1 MVQND
6 ERAMRSLTPFRRRG
20 PLGVLLMALVP
31 VSFALAAAPDGRPL
45 RDSPATVGDGPVGPL
60 VGTGT
65 VPIPPA
71 STEVVEPQAGR
82 RSAQEALEGWGDFVR
97 ASMERWNVPGV
108 AMAIVMDGE
117 VVLAE
122 GYGQRDVEGGL
133 PVTAETAF
141 PIGSASKAFTGLLVS
156 LLVEEGKLAWDEP
169 VTTWLPDFELQDP
182 HASDEINP
190 EDLLTHRSGLPRHDL
205 LWYGSPF
212 DRESLVHRVRYLE
225 PSAPFRTDF
234 QYQNL
239 MYVTAGYLAGRVA
252 GSTWEEQ
259 IRDRIFEPLG
269 MAASTLRIDDM
280 LATNEN
286 HAFGYRD
293 VDDDESDTTGQAGA
307 LSGSRPHQPRS
318 MPPGAAADSVARM
331 EFRRIDAVGPAGSIN
346 STVLDMARWVEAQLG
361 TGAVDGEEVFPP
373 AAVRK
378 TQAPEVVVDE
388 GIFST
393 LLAQPELPHLM
404 YGLGWFLQPY
414 RGHRMLHHG
423 GNIDGFTSVVSFLPD
438 DGTGLVVLTNM
449 NSTFLTTVLALSLYD
464 RLLGLEPVDW
474 NERYEGIRDRLE
486 AAQEQQGAG
495 SEPVTGTS
503 PSHALEDYVAAYTHP
518 GYGRLDVT
526 GGPEG
531 LAIRYHVISM
541 PLEHVHYDVFE
552 GKGEPPLDD
561 LRLRLQFQSN
571 LDGHIDRISV
581 PLQGGV
587 DPIVFRRQPPDSL
600 SEATYLRA
608 FEGDYDVMGN
618 VASVSLREDA
628 LVLTV
633 PGQPAYTL
641 VPTRVNEFSVEGQEG
656 FSVRFVR
663 EGGRVTAMLLVQP
676 GGTLR
681 AERRP

>member
-1 MVQND
+1 MIKKD
-6 ERAMRSLTPFRRRG
+6 ERAMKSLTPFRRRG
-20 PLGVLLMALVP
+20 PLGILLVALVP
-31 VSFALAAAPDGRPL
+31 VSFALAAAPDGR
-45 RDSPATVGDGPVGPL
+45 S
-60 VGTGT
+60 
-65 VPIPPA
+65 VPGAP
-71 STEVVEPQAGR
+71 
-82 RSAQEALEGWGDFVR
+82 QEALEGWGDFVR

-108 AMAIVMDGE
+108 AMAIVVDGE

-122 GYGQRDVEGGL
+122 GYGLRDVGGGL

-156 LLVEEGKLAWDEP
+156 LLVEEGKLSWDEP
-169 VTTWLPDFELQDP
+169 VKTWLPDFELQDP
-182 HASDEINP
+182 FASDHMNP

-212 DRESLVHRVRYLE
+212 DRESLVQRVRYLE

-239 MYVTAGYLAGRVA
+239 MYVTAGYLAGRVT

-269 MAASTLRIDDM
+269 MAASSLRIDDM

-286 HAFGYRD
+286 HALGYRD
-293 VDDDESDTTGQAGA
+293 VDQDEGEATGIAMAGGRSSSA
-307 LSGSRPHQPRS
+307 VPRASSLGPRTSSRAREPGSEARR
-318 MPPGAAADSVARM
+318 AAADSVTRM

-346 STVLDMARWVEAQLG
+346 STILDMARWVEAQLG
-361 TGAVDGEEVFPP
+361 TGTVDGEEVFPP

-378 TQAPEVVVDE
+378 THAPEVVVDE
-388 GIFST
+388 SIFST
-393 LLAQPELPHLM
+393 LFAQPELPHLM

-423 GNIDGFTSVVSFLPD
+423 GNIDGFSSLVSFLPD
-438 DGTGLVVLTNM
+438 DATGLVVLTNM
-449 NSTFLTTVLALSLYD
+449 NGTFLPTVLALSLYD
-464 RLLGLEPVDW
+464 RLLGLEPLDW

-486 AAQEQQGAG
+486 SAQEQQGAG
-495 SEPVTGTS
+495 SEPVAGTS
-503 PSHALEDYVAAYTHP
+503 PSHPLEDYVAAYSHP

-526 GGPEG
+526 GGTEG
-531 LAIRYHVISM
+531 LVVRYHVLAM

-552 GKGEPPLDD
+552 GNPEPPLDD
-561 LRLRLQFQSN
+561 LRLRFQFQSN
-571 LDGHIDRISV
+571 LAGDIDRVSV

-600 SEATYLRA
+600 SEAAYLRA
-608 FEGDYDVMGN
+608 FEGDYDLMGN

-656 FSVRFVR
+656 ISVRFVR
-663 EGGRVTAMLLVQP
+663 EAGRVTEMLLVQP

>member
-1 MVQND
+1 MVHKD
-6 ERAMRSLTPFRRRG
+6 ERAMRALTPLRRRG
-20 PLGVLLMALVP
+20 PLGILLVALVP

-45 RDSPATVGDGPVGPL
+45 RDAPT
-60 VGTGT
+60 
-65 VPIPPA
+65 
-71 STEVVEPQAGR
+71 
-82 RSAQEALEGWGDFVR
+82 AQEALEGWGDFVR

-108 AMAIVMDGE
+108 AMAIVVDGE

-156 LLVEEGKLAWDEP
+156 LLVEEGKLSWDEP
-169 VTTWLPDFELQDP
+169 VKTWLPDFELQDP
-182 HASDEINP
+182 FASDEMNP

-212 DRESLVHRVRYLE
+212 DRESLVQRVRYLE

-239 MYVTAGYLAGRVA
+239 MYVTAGYLAGQVT
-252 GSTWEEQ
+252 GSTWEDQ
-259 IRDRIFEPLG
+259 IQDRIFEPLG

-293 VDDDESDTTGQAGA
+293 VDDDEGDATGHA
-307 LSGSRPHQPRS
+307 LAGSRSPSAGPRS
-318 MPPGAAADSVARM
+318 SSVGSRSTSRARESRGAAADSVARM

-378 TQAPEVVVDE
+378 THTAEVVVDE

-423 GNIDGFTSVVSFLPD
+423 GNIDGFSSLVSFLPD

-449 NSTFLTTVLALSLYD
+449 NGTFLTTVLALSLYD
-464 RLLGLEPVDW
+464 RLLGLEAVDW

-495 SEPVTGTS
+495 SEPVAGTS
-503 PSHALEDYVAAYTHP
+503 PSHALEDYVAAYSHP

-526 GGPEG
+526 GGPQG
-531 LAIRYHVISM
+531 LAVRYHVLTM

-552 GKGEPPLDD
+552 GKAEPPLDD
-561 LRLRLQFQSN
+561 LRLRFQFQSN
-571 LDGHIDRISV
+571 LEGDVDRISV

-587 DPIVFRRQPPDSL
+587 DPILFRRQPPDSL

-608 FEGDYDVMGN
+608 FESDYDLMGN

-633 PGQPAYTL
+633 PGQPVYTL
-641 VPTRVNEFSVEGQEG
+641 VPTRMNEFSVEGQEG
-656 FSVRFVR
+656 VSVRFVR
-663 EGGRVTAMLLVQP
+663 EGGRVTEMLLVQP